1 MPTLDREFVSTM
13 ADIRVRAEF
22 LAKLT
27 EDAYH
32 DAARHAPNLSPSDRS
47 KMFAASSDYRRR
59 RERVSRYCA
68 RFA

>member
-13 ADIRVRAEF
+13 SDVRARAEF
-22 LAKLT
+22 LAKLS
-27 EDAYH
+27 EDAYR
-32 DAARHAPNLSPSDRS
+32 DAARHAPNLSEGDRS

-59 RERVSRYCA
+59 RKRVSRYCA